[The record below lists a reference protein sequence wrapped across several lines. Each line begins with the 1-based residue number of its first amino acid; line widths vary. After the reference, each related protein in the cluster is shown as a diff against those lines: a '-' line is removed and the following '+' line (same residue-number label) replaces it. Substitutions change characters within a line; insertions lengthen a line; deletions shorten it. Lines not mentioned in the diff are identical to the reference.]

1 MTGSYLLHKN
11 LQYNVLMTDLGLTPL
26 ALALARVRVCTRVL
40 RFFAV
45 TSVTDWYKLLKF
57 SSVCLLSSLF

>member
-26 ALALARVRVCTRVL
+26 SLARVRVRVCTRVL

-45 TSVTDWYKLLKF
+45 TSVTDWCKLLKI
-57 SSVCLLSSLF
+57 SLVCLLSSLF

>member
-1 MTGSYLLHKN
+1 MAGGDLFNHESY
-11 LQYNVLMTDLGLTPL
+11 YNGLTTDWSCPPL
-26 ALALARVRVCTRVL
+26 SRAHTRTRTRVL

-57 SSVCLLSSLF
+57 SSVCLLFSLF